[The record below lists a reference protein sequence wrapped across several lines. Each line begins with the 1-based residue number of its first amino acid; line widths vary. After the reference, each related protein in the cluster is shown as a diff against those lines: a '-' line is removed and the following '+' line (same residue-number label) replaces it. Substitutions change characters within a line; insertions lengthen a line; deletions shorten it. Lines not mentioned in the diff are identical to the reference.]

1 MISRANKFSS
11 LVVILFLAA
20 AVFYVESGHTARRR
34 FSSRGF
40 RAAGA
45 SRSEKSS
52 APADERKTL
61 KRGMEADDESALSDT
76 DQTPPRNLSPKEKR
90 FEVVF
95 GDFHLVSFPRFI
107 LAPKVPTNLFLSV
120 WNL

>member
-1 MISRANKFSS
+1 MLSRANKCSA
-11 LVVILFLAA
+11 LIVILFLAA
-20 AVFYVESGHTARRR
+20 AVFYVESGHAARRR
-34 FSSRGF
+34 FSARSLGS
-40 RAAGA
+40 ADS
-45 SRSEKSS
+45 SRSGKSG

-61 KRGMEADDESALSDT
+61 KRGMDIDDESALSELAR
-76 DQTPPRNLSPKEKR
+76 TPSRNLSLKEKR

-95 GDFHLVSFPRFI
+95 GDFLLVSFPRLI

>member
-20 AVFYVESGHTARRR
+20 AVFYVESGHVAHRR

-40 RAAGA
+40 RAASA
-45 SRSEKSS
+45 SRSEKGS
-52 APADERKTL
+52 APSDERKTL
-61 KRGMEADDESALSDT
+61 KRGLYVEDESALSDT
-76 DQTPPRNLSPKEKR
+76 DQTSSRNLSPKEKR

-95 GDFHLVSFPRFI
+95 GDFHLVSFPRLI